1 MYIDCF
7 CFQEYFFNVVY
18 FMSKAIIIAETKF
31 IIEYLSILSEQ
42 NHVIQTEDITFTFS

>member
-31 IIEYLSILSEQ
+31 IRVFV
-42 NHVIQTEDITFTFS
+42 NT